1 MLGFDELVTGFQQLG
16 LGDEDILMVH
26 SSYKSLGG
34 VEGGAE
40 IVIDALRETVGKNGT
55 VLFPTFNFQSW
66 TETHYFDIRETY
78 SNMGVITEL
87 ARLRPDAV
95 RTPHPIYSFAV
106 LGARQDEFVDC
117 SDPEAY
123 GHNSVFG
130 LFHKLNGMILSI
142 GLHYNDTFSMI
153 HYVEYH
159 TGCDYRRR
167 KNSSGIYVDLAGLPQ
182 MRTYSMFVRA
192 TPRIQT
198 DVVPGMT
205 ELIEKGAVQEGKVG
219 DTTIHF
225 ARAVDYFDNM
235 SLIVKNNPEKLHR
248 IPGQTFNE

>member
-1 MLGFDELVTGFQQLG
+1 MLGFDELVAG
-16 LGDEDILMVH
+16 LSQIGLTDGDVLMVH

-34 VEGGAE
+34 VDGGAE
-40 IVIDALRETVGKNGT
+40 TVIDALREIVGTQGT

-78 SNMGVITEL
+78 SKMGVITEL
-87 ARLRPDAV
+87 ARLRPNAV

-106 LGARQDEFVDC
+106 LGAQKDEFVDC

-130 LFHKLNGMILSI
+130 LFHKLNGMMLSI
-142 GLHYNDTFSMI
+142 GLHFNDTFSMI

-159 TGCDYRRR
+159 TGCDYRRN
-167 KNSSGIYVDLAGLPQ
+167 KNSSGIYVDLDGLPQ

-198 DVVPGMT
+198 HVVLGTT
-205 ELIEKGAVQEGKVG
+205 ELVEKGVIREGKVG
-219 DTTIHF
+219 EATIHF
-225 ARAVDYFDNM
+225 TRAVDYFDNM
-235 SLIVKNNPEKLHR
+235 SLIVKNSPEKLHR
-248 IPGQTFNE
+248 IP